1 MYNQIQNRFK
11 DIEVITLFSFNTFD
25 IPDKLDILQEYKSP
39 KVNPENIKNLN
50 RPNTTE
56 DTDEVRHN

>member
-11 DIEVITLFSFNTFD
+11 DIEAITLFSFNTFD